1 MSDSLQ
7 SHGLQPAK
15 LLCPW
20 EFPGKNTGVGCHS
33 LLQGI
38 FPTQGIKPASPA
50 LAGGFFTSEPPGMAH
65 LPRHESWSIYVSN
78 SQTSEAKSKYHH
90 GRLCKKQLVCLGT
103 QVCFLL
109 FYKATKMRLV
119 RGQKLDGYIGHSCH
133 TSVGM
138 RCPRSRPKSGAIAP
152 ASKEIPLS
160 LHGTY
165 SSSLPS

>member
-1 MSDSLQ
+1 M
-7 SHGLQPAK
+7 
-15 LLCPW
+15 
-20 EFPGKNTGVGCHS
+20 GCHS

-65 LPRHESWSIYVSN
+65 LPRHESWNIYVSN

-109 FYKATKMRLV
+109 FYKATKMQLV
-119 RGQKLDGYIGHSCH
+119 RGPKLDGYIGHSCH